1 MMSGLAWERQN
12 FRSVPSFPRPL
23 QRGEGGQIAVSILA
37 RLCPLTCPPRTC
49 RAGCDTLSERDG
61 RGETM
66 ALWTGFAG
74 IALGLAV
81 IGHLWWSKSALR
93 SDAME
98 CP

>member
-1 MMSGLAWERQN
+1 
-12 FRSVPSFPRPL
+12 
-23 QRGEGGQIAVSILA
+23 
-37 RLCPLTCPPRTC
+37 
-49 RAGCDTLSERDG
+49 
-61 RGETM
+61 M